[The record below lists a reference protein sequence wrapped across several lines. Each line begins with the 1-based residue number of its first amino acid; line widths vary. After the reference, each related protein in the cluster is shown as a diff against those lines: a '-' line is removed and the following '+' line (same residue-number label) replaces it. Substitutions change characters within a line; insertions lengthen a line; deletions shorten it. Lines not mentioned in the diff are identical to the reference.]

1 MKTKNKRLMKQRMIL
16 SGLLSLLLPI
26 SAFAQ
31 NPAQTTFTIADGLV
45 DNSVSAIPNRV
56 LL

>member
-1 MKTKNKRLMKQRMIL
+1 MKQRTIL
-16 SGLLSLLLPI
+16 SGLLSLLLSI